1 MRQGMGLWLEMNQG
15 MDNPVSAYYKNN
27 FKIQVDVAGE
37 ELSYV
42 VCPKSFMENYAEG
55 TALGF
60 NENGKI
66 FLARD
71 LHPTQMPFIALYL
84 HYSGMSPDELAQ
96 KFGSETFWGLT
107 HEETDTILLATV
119 LDLAKD
125 YLRPQEMT
133 SLIGRL
139 KKEKGH
145 SSQREEVYS
154 KVAGAYL
161 SADVSPTALA
171 KREEQSLD
179 FYVGRISEKVS
190 AHSHNKYVRES
201 RFMVTTFDTNERE
214 QMRGWINS
222 AEPAYQAIIGDESFR
237 ANLSLVVR
245 FLEALEGYQPGT
257 VITLPKEESRLMYL
271 CQNASE
277 SYRTKSKPAFRFRDG
292 HSVSSQDP
300 ENYLEITPHT
310 AKFIQAVRLRLL
322 NVLAKD
328 YEEAEKLVE
337 GLKDVVSKVGSGDE
351 NLTAKLDGMVRQY
364 KGLLPAEVSP
374 AQTLSAEAVNSELVT
389 PEERFATLEETV
401 DTAVEHRQEL
411 GYALTSAPATLIDLS
426 KAYRARHLLE
436 GLGISTEV
444 VDTKIEQLREAGSA
458 GLGSLARKRL
468 L

>member
-1 MRQGMGLWLEMNQG
+1 MGLLLK
-15 MDNPVSAYYKNN
+15 MDREVDDPVSAYHKTN

-42 VCPKSFMENYAEG
+42 VCPKTFMRDHADG

-60 NENGKI
+60 NEDGKI

-71 LHPTQMPFIALYL
+71 LHPTQMPFVALYL
-84 HYSGMSPDELAQ
+84 HYSGMDSGELSK
-96 KFGSETFWGLT
+96 KFGAETFAGLT

-133 SLIGRL
+133 GLIERL

-145 SSQREEVYS
+145 NSQREEVYS
-154 KVAGAYL
+154 KVAAAYL
-161 SADVSPTALA
+161 STEVSSTALA
-171 KREEQSLD
+171 KREEQSLE

-190 AHSHNKYVRES
+190 AHAHNKHVSTS
-201 RFMVTTFDTNERE
+201 RFFSTALEGRDKD
-214 QMRGWINS
+214 QMRAWITS
-222 AEPAYQAIIGDESFR
+222 AEPAYQAIIDDPSFR
-237 ANLSLVVR
+237 ANLSNVVR

-257 VITLPKEESRLMYL
+257 VITLPVEESRLMYL

-277 SYRTKSKPAFRFRDG
+277 SYRSKARPVFNFRDG
-292 HSVSSQDP
+292 PSVPFQNT
-300 ENYLEITPHT
+300 ENYLEITKAT

-322 NVLAKD
+322 NVLARD

-337 GLKDVVSKVGSGDE
+337 GLKDVVRKVGSGDE
-351 NLTAKLDGMVRQY
+351 DLTARLDGVVRQY
-364 KGLLPAEVSP
+364 KSLLPEQVSSTTE
-374 AQTLSAEAVNSELVT
+374 AVVAEAVVPAAISAD
-389 PEERFATLEETV
+389 ERAATLEEAV

-411 GYALTSAPATLIDLS
+411 GYALTSAPVTLMDLH

-436 GLGISTEV
+436 ELGLSTEV
-444 VDTKIEQLREAGSA
+444 VDTKIGQLNEAGSA
-458 GLGSLARKRL
+458 GLASLVRKRL